1 MRRPILVFGA
11 GGQLGQ
17 ELMAQASAAPAGRDI
32 AGLTRLEADIC
43 DALALARQIDAI
55 RPRLIV
61 NAAAYTAVDKAES
74 EPEAAWRVNVTG
86 AACLARAAAAAAVPL
101 IHLSSDYVFDGG
113 QPGAYRESD
122 ALAPLGVYG
131 RTKAEGEAQV
141 RAAAPRHIIL
151 RTAWVYGR
159 YGHNFLKT
167 MLRLARERPHL
178 RVVADQYGC
187 PTATR
192 DLAEA
197 IFAID
202 RRLAHGD
209 DNAWGTYHFAGT
221 GATSWH
227 GFAAAIVAAQARWTG
242 LHPPVAA
249 IATEDYPTPAR
260 RPLNSQL
267 DSTGFAAAF
276 GYRAAPWRARVVEV
290 VEALLQPAETI
301 V

>member
-43 DALALARQIDAI
+43 DARLSRGSSTRHGRGSSSMPPPIRRLTRPKRTRGGLARQCH
-55 RPRLIV
+55 RRRL
-61 NAAAYTAVDKAES
+61 
-74 EPEAAWRVNVTG
+74 
-86 AACLARAAAAAAVPL
+86 
-101 IHLSSDYVFDGG
+101 
-113 QPGAYRESD
+113 PGARRCRDGSARPSLD
-122 ALAPLGVYG
+122 RLCLRRRPTG
-131 RTKAEGEAQV
+131 R
-141 RAAAPRHIIL
+141 L
-151 RTAWVYGR
+151 S
-159 YGHNFLKT
+159 
-167 MLRLARERPHL
+167 RERSRSPRSVSMGARKPKAKRRCAPPRRAILFCAPPGSMAAMAIIFSRRCCGLRASATHL

-202 RRLAHGD
+202 RSLAHGD

-242 LHPPVAA
+242 LRPPVAA

-260 RPLNSQL
+260 RPQ
-267 DSTGFAAAF
+267 F
-276 GYRAAPWRARVVEV
+276 GTR
-290 VEALLQPAETI
+290 
-301 V
+301 

>member
-1 MRRPILVFGA
+1 MSGPIVVFGS

-17 ELMAQASAAPAGRDI
+17 ELVAQGAAQGRDI
-32 AGLTRLEADIC
+32 VGLTRLEADIC
-43 DALALARQIDAI
+43 DAPALARQIDAL

-86 AACLARAAAAAAVPL
+86 AAGLARAAAAVEVPL
-101 IHLSSDYVFDGG
+101 VHLSSDYVFDGSK
-113 QPGAYRESD
+113 PGFYVED
-122 ALAPLGVYG
+122 DPVAPLGVYG
-131 RTKAEGEAQV
+131 RTKAAGEAQV

-151 RTAWVYGR
+151 RTAWVYGC
-159 YGHNFLKT
+159 YGQNFLKT
-167 MLRLARERPHL
+167 ILRLARERPHL
-178 RVVADQYGC
+178 RVVADQTGC

-192 DLAEA
+192 DLADA

-209 DNAWGTYHFAGT
+209 DRAWGTYHFAGT

-227 GFAAAIVAAQARWTG
+227 GFAAAIVAAQAPWTG
-242 LHPPVAA
+242 RHPAVLPITSA
-249 IATEDYPTPAR
+249 EYPTPAR

-267 DSTGFAAAF
+267 DSARFERIF
-276 GYRAAPWRARVVEV
+276 GYRAAPWPARVADAVR
-290 VEALLQPAETI
+290 ALLQPAEAG